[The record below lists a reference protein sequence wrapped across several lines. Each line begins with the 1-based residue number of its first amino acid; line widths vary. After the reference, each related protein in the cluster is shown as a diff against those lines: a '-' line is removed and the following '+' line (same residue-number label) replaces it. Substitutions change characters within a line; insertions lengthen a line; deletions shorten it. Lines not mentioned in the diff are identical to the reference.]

1 MQERNEI
8 DVVVDQAV
16 PTKETELVL
25 HDEQTRTPMV
35 KITVGEQFCLKG
47 VWFEVSEVA
56 EGQLTMQA
64 QAENALAQRTVAM
77 ATPNDQQQINN
88 QLENQVG
95 LPSE

>member
-1 MQERNEI
+1 VQERNEI

-64 QAENALAQRTVAM
+64 RGYTGRKLKELAQRVK
-77 ATPNDQQQINN
+77 DQRS
-88 QLENQVG
+88 G
-95 LPSE
+95 KDKRRG